1 MEDIDLFKKLSRYG
15 LLKEYLK
22 STILESKIK
31 NVELNKEEILYA
43 KENYMKFF
51 ALKDEKSLE
60 NHRISNFMSNENLLY
75 KITLFSK
82 VQKYCEVHYSES
94 IKKLFY
100 NKKESIDSVTYSLIR
115 VKEYGLSKEL
125 YYRIKDDNDDFN
137 QIAKEYSIGLE

>member
-31 NVELNKEEILYA
+31 NIELNKEEILYA

-60 NHRISNFMSNENLLY
+60 NHRISNLMSNENLLY

-82 VQKYCEVHYSES
+82 VQKY
-94 IKKLFY
+94 
-100 NKKESIDSVTYSLIR
+100 
-115 VKEYGLSKEL
+115 
-125 YYRIKDDNDDFN
+125 
-137 QIAKEYSIGLE
+137 